1 MRLPSDSS
9 ALYALLADNR
19 IAQVELKEYDKLP
32 LVTHKGCVDLTHLAD
47 LTHPRQ
53 DIDAGV
59 GLVAVTKNLLDA
71 DLNVQGHWTAIVFL
85 TTPKRVQKIKGGS
98 TGMVCLDIAINPV
111 MATQWAPLTSLASPT
126 SFASPTSLASPTSP
140 ELGKASQLTLSDSSF
155 AHYVRESCLG
165 EKTNESDEGNE
176 ARDMWGGSGGVD
188 NNAHASTT
196 CGPCVWSC
204 YTSPHSVCVIVMSV
218 SMYVNSITL
227 TKALH
232 ASE

>member
-1 MRLPSDSS
+1 
-9 ALYALLADNR
+9 
-19 IAQVELKEYDKLP
+19 
-32 LVTHKGCVDLTHLAD
+32 
-47 LTHPRQ
+47 
-53 DIDAGV
+53 
-59 GLVAVTKNLLDA
+59 
-71 DLNVQGHWTAIVFL
+71 
-85 TTPKRVQKIKGGS
+85 
-98 TGMVCLDIAINPV
+98 MVCLDIAINPV